1 MLERK
6 TQSAETRE
14 KRPRREP
21 KAAAEGSS
29 AGPGRGESDP
39 EAIKTLVLTGLPADL
54 TKAVLWKRIRKVD
67 EKAELRYPVE
77 GEENTGKSRLGS

>member
-21 KAAAEGSS
+21 KTAAEGSS
-29 AGPGRGESDP
+29 TGAGAARGESDP

-67 EKAELRYPVE
+67 EKAELRYPIE
-77 GEENTGKSRLGS
+77 GEDNTGG